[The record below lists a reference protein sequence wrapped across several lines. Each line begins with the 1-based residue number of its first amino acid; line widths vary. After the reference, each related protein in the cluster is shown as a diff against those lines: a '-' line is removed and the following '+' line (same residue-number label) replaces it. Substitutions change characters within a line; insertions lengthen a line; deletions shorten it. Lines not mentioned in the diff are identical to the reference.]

1 LKEIAMSTTRSAA
14 RRIAPHAVVL
24 LCIAAA
30 LLACAARQPVQVQ
43 LPPGARIGIL
53 NLVEPRMTHIE
64 MGALRFDSFTNTY
77 PVDWDLPGHL
87 DRLIETELN
96 RKGRYTVVPLGAD
109 ASAGWKESMSTS
121 IQSTVNTWLSGD
133 LKRFLRHAAAE
144 HRLDLIVTVSSYQTG
159 MQPPDSCFKVYKSDL
174 ATRGYGLFT
183 RASIV
188 PQNQWLPVGG
198 DKAHAYADIL
208 TAVFQTQPVGLAAY
222 AFAPCSDR
230 PLESFPWPADINSL
244 DPTQFDAVRP
254 AVEALADSSVRD
266 ALNKAGL

>member
-1 LKEIAMSTTRSAA
+1 MRTLSHRVPRMGFAA
-14 RRIAPHAVVL
+14 AVL

-30 LLACAARQPVQVQ
+30 LLACAKQQPIQVQ

-87 DRLIETELN
+87 DRRIETELS
-96 RKGRYTVVPLGAD
+96 RQGRYTFVPLGAD
-109 ASAGWKESMSTS
+109 ASTGWKESMSAS

-133 LKRFLRHAAAE
+133 LKRFLRQAAAE
-144 HRLDLIVTVSSYQTG
+144 HRLDLVVTVSSYQTG

-230 PLESFPWPADINSL
+230 PLESFPWPPDINSL
-244 DPTQFDAVRP
+244 GPAQFDAVRP
-254 AVEALADSSVRD
+254 AVEALAEASVRD
-266 ALNKAGL
+266 ALGKAGL